1 MIEIRTELE
10 QLKEKNRLLKIE
22 LENKC
27 NQVESKNRHISRL
40 EKIIST
46 MKKKALSSEN
56 KS

>member
-10 QLKEKNRLLKIE
+10 QLKEQNRLLKIE

-46 MKKKALSSEN
+46 MKKKSLSSEN

>member
-10 QLKEKNRLLKIE
+10 QLKEQNRLLKIE

-27 NQVESKNRHISRL
+27 NQVESKKNRHISRL

-46 MKKKALSSEN
+46 MKKKGF
-56 KS
+56 K

>member
-10 QLKEKNRLLKIE
+10 QLKEQNRLLKIE

-27 NQVESKNRHISRL
+27 NQVESKNRHIFL
-40 EKIIST
+40 DLKNHQHYE
-46 MKKKALSSEN
+46 KKALSSEN